1 MMYLKKMRIGVTGGA
16 GFIGSNLVRHLV
28 LTGHEV
34 SILDNLETGYLTNLE
49 GTNANL
55 VRADLKKANEVEAFF
70 QEEEI
75 DHCIH
80 LGALGSVPRSV
91 DTPRASFEA
100 NAIATLNVLESV
112 KNRSL
117 PIVFSSSSSVYGKN
131 PKLPKIEKD
140 WLSPI
145 SPYAASKLAAEA
157 MILAFRESY
166 GIPTLVYRLFNV
178 YGPRQNPESLYAA
191 VIPKWIFAAFNG
203 EPLIVYGD
211 GEQKRDFTFVD
222 DVVQVLSSSI
232 REKHDADYPVNL
244 AFGNPVT
251 LNEILEVFKTYFGE
265 VKVEYRGIRK
275 GDIRDSESDPKT
287 LRELHKNQIH
297 KTPLENGLVATFEWF
312 KRQYSF

>member
-1 MMYLKKMRIGVTGGA
+1 MYLKKMRIGVTGGA

-34 SILDNLETGYLTNLE
+34 SILDNLETGFLTNLE
-49 GTNANL
+49 GVNANL

-70 QEEEI
+70 QKEEI
-75 DHCIH
+75 EYCIH

-117 PIVFSSSSSVYGKN
+117 PIIFSSSSSVYGKN

-145 SPYAASKLAAEA
+145 SPYAASKLAAES
-157 MILAFRESY
+157 MTLAFRESY
-166 GIPTLVYRLFNV
+166 GISTLVYRLFNV
-178 YGPRQNPESLYAA
+178 YGPRQNSESLYAA
-191 VIPKWIFAAFNG
+191 VIPKWIFAAFKG
-203 EPLIVYGD
+203 ESLIVYGD

-222 DVVQVLSSSI
+222 DVVQVLSRSI

-265 VKVEYRGIRK
+265 VKVEYMGVRK
-275 GDIRDSESDPKT
+275 GDIRDSESNPKA
-287 LRELHKNQIH
+287 LRELHNDQIS
-297 KTPLENGLVATFEWF
+297 KTPLENGLVTTFEWF
-312 KRQYSF
+312 KKQYSF